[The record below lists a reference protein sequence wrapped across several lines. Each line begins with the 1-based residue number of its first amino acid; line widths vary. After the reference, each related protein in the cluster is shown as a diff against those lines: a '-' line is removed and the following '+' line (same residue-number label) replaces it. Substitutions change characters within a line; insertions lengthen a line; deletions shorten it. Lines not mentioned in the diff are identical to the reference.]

1 MSDEGGVGAVEGRS
15 IGARVGRGLRWS
27 LLGLTVTKMASFLIS
42 LAMARLLT
50 PNDFGIFAIALAV
63 TAFLMHVNDAGVI
76 AAVVQWPGRLE
87 DMAPTAATVAV
98 AFSTAV
104 YAGVFAI
111 APWFAHAASSPDAT
125 GVIRV
130 LAAVILID
138 GITAVRS
145 GAIMRRF
152 QQDKLTIANGIGFA
166 VQAPLCIMLAI
177 GGAGAFSF
185 AIAQLAGAVV
195 TGFFVFMFAKV
206 PVEFG
211 FDRDVARRLIR
222 FGMPLAASLGIE
234 AILLNADYVI
244 VGRLLG
250 GTVLGFYLL
259 AYNVSNWVPGIVSA
273 GIRYVSIAG
282 FSRLAEEKDAALAR
296 GVHRT
301 VPVLVVLVL
310 PFTVLMSILAPQ
322 VIECLYGTTWAPSAG
337 ALRFLMILMAGRV
350 LISFAFDILTSAGAT
365 RATLWLNLGWAVVLI
380 PALYFGTSH
389 GGIQGTAASHAVVAL
404 LVALPLAIVL
414 LERTGISLSEV
425 LPALRRPA
433 IAAVLAAAACGA
445 TAAAA
450 EPAGPWATLALAGG
464 IGLAVYL
471 AVAVPTAARRA
482 VLARLTPSSRTPSAA
497 LTTEV
502 AVPTEGVV
510 RGG

>member
-1 MSDEGGVGAVEGRS
+1 
-15 IGARVGRGLRWS
+15 
-27 LLGLTVTKMASFLIS
+27 MASFLIS

-50 PNDFGIFAIALAV
+50 PNDFGIFAVAMAV

-87 DMAPTAATVAV
+87 DMAATAATVALG
-98 AFSTAV
+98 FSVAV

-111 APWFAHAASSPDAT
+111 APWFAQMASSPDAA

-130 LAAVILID
+130 LAALILVD
-138 GITAVRS
+138 GINAVRS
-145 GAIMRRF
+145 GAILRRF

-166 VQAPLCIMLAI
+166 VQAPLCILLAI

-185 AIAQLAGAVV
+185 AISQLTGAIV
-195 TGFFVFMFAKV
+195 TGVFVFVFAKL

-211 FDRDVARRLIR
+211 FDRAVARRLVR
-222 FGMPLAASLGIE
+222 FGIPLAASLGIE

-250 GTVLGFYLL
+250 GVLLGYYLL

-301 VPVLVVLVL
+301 APVLVTLVL

-322 VIECLYGTTWAPSAG
+322 LVECLYGSTWAPSAG
-337 ALRFLMILMAGRV
+337 ALRFLMILMAARV
-350 LISFAFDILTSAGAT
+350 MISFAFDILTSAGAT

-380 PALYFGTSH
+380 PALYLGTSH
-389 GGIQGTAASHAVVAL
+389 GGIQGTAATHAVVAL
-404 LVALPLAIVL
+404 LVALPLAVVL

-425 LPALRRPA
+425 LPPLRRPA
-433 IAAVLAAAACGA
+433 IAAVLAGAACAA
-445 TAAAA
+445 TVSVAKT
-450 EPAGPWATLALAGG
+450 AGPWATLALAGG
-464 IGLAVYL
+464 IGLAVYA
-471 AVAVPTAARRA
+471 AVAVPTTARRA
-482 VLARLTPSSRTPSAA
+482 VLARLTPASRTTRAA
-497 LTTEV
+497 LQPET
-502 AVPTEGVV
+502 AVPTEGAA